1 MAYIV
6 NSLRFAV
13 AHLGARRNYDVPRS
27 LYRHGMLDRLFT
39 DITGQQGWPAWLR
52 CIPNSLQPTGLRRL
66 LGRRVEDVPGNMIST
81 FDYFGW
87 NYVRTLS
94 RLKEPTKQLQWH
106 LQSGTR
112 FCNLILEHG
121 LGSADGVHCFNTAGL
136 ELLMETSKRGLLGVV
151 EQTIAPASMEQYFL
165 EESSKCF
172 PGWQTSSQG
181 VESSAARE
189 RETAEWAY
197 ADLITCG
204 SQFVVDGIGEAGGPT
219 GKCVVVPYAVDTELF
234 PFVERAN
241 GSRRLRV
248 LTVGA
253 VGLRKG
259 TPSILA
265 AAKELVGVAE
275 FHLVGGGAIPN
286 AKGIDVPSNV
296 KLVGSVPR
304 SDIRSYFEWADVYL
318 LPSVCEGS
326 AVSTYEAML
335 SGLPVICTKNTGSLV
350 RPGVDGMIV
359 EVNNPSSVRDAIS
372 ELARNRE
379 LVAQM
384 QFATQDQREFMNAG
398 SYGLRL
404 TKAIRDASDKK
415 RISTTQFPSS

>member
-1 MAYIV
+1 
-6 NSLRFAV
+6 
-13 AHLGARRNYDVPRS
+13 
-27 LYRHGMLDRLFT
+27 MLDRLFT

-52 CIPNSLQPTGLRRL
+52 CIPNSLQPVGLRRL
-66 LGRRVEDVPGNMIST
+66 LGRQVEDIPKSLIST

-87 NYVRTLS
+87 NYVRTLA
-94 RLKEPTKQLQWH
+94 RLREPTQQLQWH
-106 LQSGTR
+106 LQSGTA

-121 LGSADGVHCFNTAGL
+121 LGNADGVHCFNTAGL

-151 EQTIAPASMEQYFL
+151 EQTIAPASMEHHLL
-165 EESSKCF
+165 EESSKSF
-172 PGWQTSSQG
+172 PGWHTSSQG
-181 VESSAARE
+181 VECSAARD
-189 RETAEWAY
+189 REAAEWAY

-204 SQFVVDGIGEAGGPT
+204 SQFVVDGIGLAGGPIS
-219 GKCVVVPYAVDTELF
+219 KCVVVPYAVDTELF
-234 PFVERAN
+234 PYLERAKS
-241 GSRRLRV
+241 SRPLRV

-259 TPSILA
+259 TPSLLA
-265 AAKELVGVAE
+265 AAKELIGVAE
-275 FHLVGGGAIPN
+275 FHLVGGGEIPN

-304 SDIRSYFEWADVYL
+304 SDIRSFFEWADVYL

-335 SGLPVICTKNTGSLV
+335 SGLPVVCTKNTGSLV

-359 EVNNPSSVRDAIS
+359 EVNNPSSVRDAIV
-372 ELARNRE
+372 ELSRNRE

-384 QFATQDQREFMNAG
+384 QIATQDQREFMNAN

-404 TKAIRDASDKK
+404 TNVIREFAHKK
-415 RISTTQFPSS
+415 RIGGEFSTQIKICS